1 MEKKPTIY
9 EVLRAKLER
18 EPTHTELKAECLRI
32 LAEGSQ
38 EQAEAGKLK
47 LQRRGA

>member
-1 MEKKPTIY
+1 MRKLTIY
-9 EVLRAKLER
+9 EALRTKLER

-32 LAEGSQ
+32 LSEGTQ

-47 LQRRGA
+47 LQRRGQ